1 MPMRASKTPPWKK
14 PKPRGQRAQ
23 PLSPAQKAAARQRA
37 EENGRPYPNLIDN
50 MWAVRQP
57 CGDGVA
63 DAAGEE

>member
-1 MPMRASKTPPWKK
+1 MPASKPPPWKK

-57 CGDGVA
+57 RADGVA
-63 DAAGEE
+63 DAAVEE

>member
-1 MPMRASKTPPWKK
+1 MPMPASKPPPWKK

-37 EENGRPYPNLIDN
+37 EDNGRPYPNLIDN

-63 DAAGEE
+63 DSAGEE